1 MSMVGGLPSRVMCRT
16 CKAEHNFKP
25 KKGIKE
31 PGAEAS
37 ASVGAAKVKKPR
49 ATKADKVVPV
59 EMEWMKQMN
68 AASRPIRS
76 YASNESFILG
86 DRVNHPSFGE
96 GVVQK
101 LVYPNKMEIIFRADI
116 KILIHAGPAK
126 N

>member
-16 CKAEHNFKP
+16 CKAEHNYKP

-37 ASVGAAKVKKPR
+37 ASVGVAKEKKVRVP
-49 ATKADKVVPV
+49 KADKVVPV

-68 AASRPIRS
+68 ATSRPIRS
-76 YASNESFILG
+76 YAANESFTTG

-101 LVYPNKMEIIFRADI
+101 LVYPNKMEIIFRSDI
-116 KILIHAGPAK
+116 KILVHAGAAK